1 MTAGALKEFK
11 LECIY
16 LLHTSFSDGSTKRG
30 TCFSISQDLL
40 LTANHV
46 VDGAAQVKVYLTSDF
61 FADGVHIE
69 AECIYK
75 NKAIDIAILKLPAGT
90 ISSAFDLYAT
100 SVNLDSDVKSCG
112 YPVEK
117 EHYPAPIKVKVT
129 NSFEHMSSREYSFEI
144 SQSDT
149 VSKYS
154 GMSGSPVLHDHYC
167 IGILLVQQGTN
178 TLYALSTKDFLND
191 SSIREIVEANGV
203 NVVVQEG
210 IGYKAPSCPSS
221 PFKYDICCN
230 ADHPNIKGIDI
241 GFTMKQWNLDE
252 FTESVYD
259 WIIDY
264 CLSHKEKANFK
275 GNKRGL
281 FKYARAN
288 YPANDLNALGDLC
301 LHIAIRESYSTIPV
315 MNKVF
320 DVNNKTFSCTH
331 AVLNFDSIELWIGAS
346 SVSSNIE
353 EAVDL
358 AVSNVEYIVNIKA
371 LKNRLI
377 MLTSEVDGA
386 WPHKEKLERLADSN
400 LDLDERFDKII
411 IPIFIMHDSEM
422 ITNYD
427 KNNFEDLFL
436 QKIQEC
442 RELLKSGVDEDL
454 VNLIDLRVFYFPV
467 SDVNEINFALLEEL
481 NS

>member
-167 IGILLVQQGTN
+167 IGILLV
-178 TLYALSTKDFLND
+178 A
-191 SSIREIVEANGV
+191 
-203 NVVVQEG
+203 
-210 IGYKAPSCPSS
+210 
-221 PFKYDICCN
+221 
-230 ADHPNIKGIDI
+230 
-241 GFTMKQWNLDE
+241 
-252 FTESVYD
+252 
-259 WIIDY
+259 
-264 CLSHKEKANFK
+264 
-275 GNKRGL
+275 
-281 FKYARAN
+281 
-288 YPANDLNALGDLC
+288 GD
-301 LHIAIRESYSTIPV
+301 
-315 MNKVF
+315 
-320 DVNNKTFSCTH
+320 
-331 AVLNFDSIELWIGAS
+331 
-346 SVSSNIE
+346 
-353 EAVDL
+353 
-358 AVSNVEYIVNIKA
+358 
-371 LKNRLI
+371 
-377 MLTSEVDGA
+377 
-386 WPHKEKLERLADSN
+386 
-400 LDLDERFDKII
+400 
-411 IPIFIMHDSEM
+411 
-422 ITNYD
+422 
-427 KNNFEDLFL
+427 
-436 QKIQEC
+436 
-442 RELLKSGVDEDL
+442 
-454 VNLIDLRVFYFPV
+454 
-467 SDVNEINFALLEEL
+467 
-481 NS
+481 